1 MLRTAARSGRSGG
14 DSRAATRSSAQPPTG
29 IALADRWS
37 RFPAERGAGR
47 CRERAGHAEG
57 LGNRKPCRRAA
68 WPDAYGVG
76 QGVHGGRRWTGRRA
90 GLSGQ
95 SGCTWVKRFNEGGL
109 AVLADAPR
117 GGRPP
122 THGPEVR
129 SRLVSLATQ
138 KPRSLGFP
146 FELWTLERLQREF
159 EEREGVH
166 LSDST
171 IWTWLRDEGLH
182 WKRQQSWFHDAE
194 QHDPE
199 FVEKR
204 GPSSRCTPPHQPD
217 AA

>member
-1 MLRTAARSGRSGG
+1 MATKLELRPMCPDEERALRTLAA
-14 DSRAATRSSAQPPTG
+14 SRTQPVRLVQRAKLLVTLLDDPAVG
-29 IALADRWS
+29 ASIA
-37 RFPAERGAGR
+37 
-47 CRERAGHAEG
+47 
-57 LGNRKPCRRAA
+57 
-68 WPDAYGVG
+68 
-76 QGVHGGRRWTGRRA
+76 GRRA

-122 THGPEVR
+122 THAPEVR

-194 QHDPE
+194 HHDPE